1 MISLHKNISYLFLNT
16 FLPLLMTSCM
26 SPLTTPYNYEHLLRS
41 GIVGHHGEISDT
53 MCFEA
58 IIDTENPLSKKLND
72 GSIVFS
78 LKSSGFVPGSRFS
91 LYMTRVQEKPCFM
104 CDLIAD
110 ENGEFITVEKNSILL
125 RNHSIGLF
133 GHMLGEETTYSIVS
147 ADGSIYMS
155 ASIGNNPIRMKG
167 KDNAVVAM
175 KIITRNVD
183 LFSLQGQGF
192 IPGEKLDIISST
204 CGEKEIYQ
212 LIVDA
217 NGKWRCSINPTPKAF
232 KGGDG
237 LITLKREDG
246 EILRTKYLWGEK
258 ARNISY

>member
-1 MISLHKNISYLFLNT
+1 MINLHRNIACLFRNII
-16 FLPLLMTSCM
+16 LPLLVTSCM
-26 SPLTTPYNYEHLLRS
+26 SPSTPPYNYEYLLRS
-41 GIVGHHGEISDT
+41 GVVGHHGEISDA

-58 IIDTENPLSKKLND
+58 VIDTENPLSKKLND
-72 GSIVFS
+72 GSIFFS

-91 LYMTRVQEKPCFM
+91 LYMTRVQEKPCFL

-110 ENGEFITVEKNSILL
+110 ENGEFIIVGKESIFLKNHLFGI
-125 RNHSIGLF
+125 F
-133 GHMLGEETTYSIVS
+133 GHMLGEESTYSIVS

-155 ASIGNNPIRMKG
+155 ASIGNNPIRMRG
-167 KDNAVVAM
+167 KDNALVAM

-183 LFSLQGQGF
+183 LFSLQGERF
-192 IPGEKLDIISST
+192 IPGEKLDIISNT

-212 LIVDA
+212 LIVDVD
-217 NGKWRCSINPTPKAF
+217 GKWRCSISPTPKGF
-232 KGGDG
+232 KGGEG
-237 LITLKREDG
+237 MITLKREDG